1 MFQFANLVPQQFGE
15 ALSQHFLANLWHCF
29 QGFEIW
35 GKSKHLIRG
44 GGLLRV
50 PSPYSNREGGGEE
63 GDDLPYFSSDF
74 DD

>member
-29 QGFEIW
+29 KGFEIW
-35 GKSKHLIRG
+35 GKSKYLIRG

-50 PSPYSNREGGGEE
+50 PSPYSNREGGDE